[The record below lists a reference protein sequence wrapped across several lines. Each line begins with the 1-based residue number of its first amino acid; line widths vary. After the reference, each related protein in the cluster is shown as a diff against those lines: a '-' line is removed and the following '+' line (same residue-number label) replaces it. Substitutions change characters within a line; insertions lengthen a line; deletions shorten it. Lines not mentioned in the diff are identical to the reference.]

1 MKISLPETGV
11 QVFDIDAT
19 PEKQHTWGS
28 PPGPISCGKQI
39 GLSKEPMVFFF
50 LRGVGNFEKKWGSA
64 ISDVAHETV
73 NSCSQL
79 GGALLENMNE
89 DVCYV
94 LVGVLMIPI
103 RLYR

>member
-39 GLSKEPMVFFF
+39 GLSKEPIFFF
-50 LRGVGNFEKKWGSA
+50 PGGREFWKKWGSA

-73 NSCSQL
+73 NSCSQF

>member
-39 GLSKEPMVFFF
+39 GLSKEPMFFF
-50 LRGVGNFEKKWGSA
+50 FFFRGGGNFEKKMG
-64 ISDVAHETV
+64 
-73 NSCSQL
+73 Q
-79 GGALLENMNE
+79 
-89 DVCYV
+89 CYQ
-94 LVGVLMIPI
+94 
-103 RLYR
+103 